1 MFALDPLTLRWVQ
14 TELTAAM
21 DWYTRC
27 ITGIRLTPV
36 STKSVDASSV
46 LYQTYRP
53 RPAGAS
59 WPQHA
64 VWPDHGI
71 PRAVLLEINA
81 IEGPM
86 AEAAASA
93 GWVAPA
99 LAPETVVVDHGMIY
113 VSEHLTSVCQRMGI
127 SVQPVR
133 LRPVYIL
140 GEVKTPGEYQYR
152 AGMSVLAAISVA
164 GGYTF
169 RAQQDAVEITRTVNG
184 RPVVGKATAA
194 DMIQP
199 GDTVRVH
206 EKWF

>member
-1 MFALDPLTLRWVQ
+1 MRTGFLHAVALTLAATTAACSSGLSNLDSLPPAPVAAYRLGAGDEVRVLIPG
-14 TELTAAM
+14 LTAA
-21 DWYTRC
+21 DATNVTYVINDR
-27 ITGIRLTPV
+27 GQLSLPLLGD
-36 STKSVDASSV
+36 VDAGG
-46 LYQTYRP
+46 QTVPELQRSIATQLAQ
-53 RPAGAS
+53 R
-59 WPQHA
+59 Q
-64 VWPDHGI
+64 
-71 PRAVLLEINA
+71 LLNA
-81 IEGPM
+81 P
-86 AEAAASA
+86 
-93 GWVAPA
+93 
-99 LAPETVVVDHGMIY
+99 TV
-113 VSEHLTSVCQRMGI
+113 

-184 RPVVGKATAA
+184 RPVVGKATAG

>member
-1 MFALDPLTLRWVQ
+1 MRTGFLHAVALTLAATTAACSSGLSSLDSLPPAPIAAYRLGAGDEVRLLIPG
-14 TELTAAM
+14 LTAAEATNVTYVIN
-21 DWYTRC
+21 DR
-27 ITGIRLTPV
+27 GQLSLPLLGD
-36 STKSVDASSV
+36 VDAGG
-46 LYQTYRP
+46 QTVPELQQSIATQLAQR
-53 RPAGAS
+53 
-59 WPQHA
+59 Q
-64 VWPDHGI
+64 
-71 PRAVLLEINA
+71 LLNA
-81 IEGPM
+81 P
-86 AEAAASA
+86 
-93 GWVAPA
+93 
-99 LAPETVVVDHGMIY
+99 TV
-113 VSEHLTSVCQRMGI
+113 

-184 RPVVGKATAA
+184 RPVVGKATPA